1 MFLLLSMQLV
11 VSLWFLPF
19 QIDFEELC
27 EVPPILLRVVLLS
40 QFLLLMLLLLLL
52 VVVAWPQILEN
63 WQQFLSCKHTLFPI
77 WKIISLPESL
87 LTVSK
92 TV

>member
-1 MFLLLSMQLV
+1 MFLLLSVQLV

-27 EVPPILLRVVLLS
+27 EIPPILLRIVLLS
-40 QFLLLMLLLLLL
+40 QFLLLILVLL
-52 VVVAWPQILEN
+52 VVVAWPRTLEN
-63 WQQFLSCKHTLFPI
+63 WQQFSSCTHTEFPI
-77 WKIISLPESL
+77 WKIISLSESL